1 MVYHVI
7 TTKGTQPSKIKA
19 GAKPRKE
26 DSHDYYYR
34 FRPYPLPS
42 SDQVFRRKATIF
54 GSDEYKMLQEAR
66 RDYPGYKVTVGK
78 TKNKEQK
85 NAFAGLDY
93 DYMEKYIKAHD
104 DDAQSIMNEYLM
116 LRGESE
122 EAKAINA
129 GSASFLEI
137 RSWFLKTFPAIEAFY
152 TKRAALLGKAA
163 A

>member
-1 MVYHVI
+1 MTNI
-7 TTKGTQPSKIKA
+7 TISTRTHSLVLTKSFAAKA
-19 GAKPRKE
+19 A
-26 DSHDYYYR
+26 
-34 FRPYPLPS
+34 
-42 SDQVFRRKATIF
+42 IF

-78 TKNKEQK
+78 TKEAK
-85 NAFAGLDY
+85 NIYAGLDY

-116 LRGESE
+116 LRGKSDDALE
-122 EAKAINA
+122 IQA
-129 GSASFLEI
+129 GSASSLEI
-137 RSWFLKTFPAIEAFY
+137 RSWFLKTFPAIEEFY

>member
-1 MVYHVI
+1 MTTI
-7 TTKGTQPSKIKA
+7 TVSARTHSLVLTKSFAAKA
-19 GAKPRKE
+19 A
-26 DSHDYYYR
+26 
-34 FRPYPLPS
+34 
-42 SDQVFRRKATIF
+42 IF

-78 TKNKEQK
+78 AKNKEQK
-85 NAFAGLDY
+85 NIYAGLDY
-93 DYMEKYIKAHD
+93 AYMEKYIAAHD
-104 DDAQSIMNEYLM
+104 DEEKTIMAEYQM

-163 A
+163 AKPETKTSDKSDSNAAESTAA